1 MSAYQ
6 RPASVAEA
14 VAILRD
20 TPGAIVLAGGTDLV
34 IDRRLGRVDPD
45 APLVDVSAID
55 ELAGV
60 RWDGDVLHVGA
71 ATAIRDIE
79 RDPGIIS
86 RAPALSEAARVLGS
100 VQIRNM
106 ATLGGNLCNASPAAD
121 MTPPL
126 LAHDAV
132 VVVYGPDGVRE
143 QAVISLFTG
152 PRGTSLAAGEL
163 VVGTRLRIPA
173 RSGSCYVRQ
182 TVRWAMDLA
191 GVGAAAWVL
200 AGGAGSDAPI
210 EAARVALGA
219 VAPTAVLVPGVDHLL
234 VGHPL
239 SAERL
244 AAVREAASAACAPIS
259 DVRGTAEY
267 RRHVAGVLAARALS
281 IAHARAT
288 GVWPGGPAP
297 VNGRISSAGV
307 GQHRAHRGQRDTTD
321 ASARPGTLA

>member
-1 MSAYQ
+1 MSAYH
-6 RPASVAEA
+6 RPVSVAEA
-14 VAILRD
+14 VGILQD

-34 IDRRLGRVDPD
+34 IDRRLGRVDPA
-45 APLVDVSAID
+45 APLVDVTAIA
-55 ELAGV
+55 EL
-60 RWDGDVLHVGA
+60 DGMQWNGDLLHIGA

-79 RDPGIIS
+79 CDAGIIG

-126 LAHDAV
+126 LVHDAV
-132 VVVYGPDGVRE
+132 AAVGGPDGVRE
-143 QAVISLFTG
+143 QAVGSLIAG
-152 PRGTSLAAGEL
+152 PRATTLAPDE
-163 VVGTRLRIPA
+163 VVLGVRLRVPA

-200 AGGAGSDAPI
+200 TSGEGPDAPI

-219 VAPTAVLVPGVDHLL
+219 VAPTAVLVGDLDHLL

-239 SAERL
+239 SPDRL
-244 AAVREAASAACAPIS
+244 EAVRGAASGVCTPIS

-267 RRHVAGVLAARALS
+267 RRHTAGVLAERALS
-281 IAHARAT
+281 IAYARAS
-288 GVWPGGPAP
+288 GAWPGGPAP
-297 VNGRISSAGV
+297 PNGRVRPSGSGR
-307 GQHRAHRGQRDTTD
+307 RAVRLEEGNTTD
-321 ASARPGTLA
+321 ASMTPLGDS